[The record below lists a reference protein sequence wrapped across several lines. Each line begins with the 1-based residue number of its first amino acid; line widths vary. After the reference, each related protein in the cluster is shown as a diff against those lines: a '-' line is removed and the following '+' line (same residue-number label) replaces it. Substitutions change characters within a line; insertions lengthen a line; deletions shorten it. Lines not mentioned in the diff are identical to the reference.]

1 MIKVGIF
8 MADGCE
14 EIEGL
19 TVVDIVRRA
28 KLEIETIS
36 ITEKAEVT
44 SSHQVTFK
52 TDTTKAQADFDSY
65 DAIVLPGGMP
75 GTLNLG
81 ADETV
86 VKTIKSFAAEG
97 KLVAAI
103 CAAPSVLGENH
114 IQIGRA
120 SCRERVQISVVAVS
134 LKKATCHPGF
144 EEKLLGAQWLEQP
157 VVVDGNVITSRGMGT
172 AIAFALELVR
182 YFTDDATVEHIRQ
195 GLVY

>member
-1 MIKVGIF
+1 

-75 GTLNLG
+75 GTLNLENSEQVQK
-81 ADETV
+81 AITYC
-86 VKTIKSFAAEG
+86 AAHD
-97 KLVAAI
+97 KWIAAI
-103 CAAPSVLGENH
+103 CAAPSILGHLGMLDGKN
-114 IQIGRA
+114 
-120 SCRERVQISVVAVS
+120 
-134 LKKATCHPGF
+134 ATCFEGF
-144 EEKLLGAQWLEQP
+144 EAQLKGANVTGEP
-157 VVVDGNVITSRGMGT
+157 VCVDGRIITARGAGV
-172 AIAFALELVR
+172 ALQFGLKL
-182 YFTDDATVEHIRQ
+182 TQLLCGDAAYKKLHDSMLCE
-195 GLVY
+195 

>member
-1 MIKVGIF
+1 MIYVFLANGF
-8 MADGCE
+8 EEMEAMAPIDC
-14 EIEGL
+14 L
-19 TVVDIVRRA
+19 RRA
-28 KLEIETIS
+28 GKQV
-36 ITEKAEVT
+36 VT
-44 SSHQVTFK
+44 VAVGGAAIRSSHGMHVIPDLTEQEITL
-52 TDTTKAQADFDSY
+52 DDSLEM
-65 DAIVLPGGMP
+65 IVLPGGMP

-86 VKTIKSFAAEG
+86 VKTIKRFAAEG

-114 IQIGRA
+114 ILEG
-120 SCRERVQISVVAVS
+120 
-134 LKKATCHPGF
+134 KKATCHPGF